1 MFEARSAGTVKL
13 QGAGWGLGWA
23 WEAAATRRRRRPR
36 HSEET
41 QDWAAR
47 QLGGQGVRRLRRPW
61 LRLGA
66 TPARSV
72 LGLEPLGVAR
82 VSGVSGG
89 GRSLL
94 VPLARVLWGWCGLLT
109 APLVSSPP
117 SPSLS
122 SRWTNWRSWP
132 GCLQGQLGA
141 SGGGLGPGCPLPGSG
156 LCEGPGQTE
165 RRTRD
170 SGREPTQRD
179 QRVPGAFLMAPLPAE
194 AAAVVSAQVRGRLGV
209 SVEEA

>member
-23 WEAAATRRRRRPR
+23 WEAAATRRRRRAR

-41 QDWAAR
+41 QGWAAR
-47 QLGGQGVRRLRRPW
+47 QLGGQGVRRLGRPW

-72 LGLEPLGVAR
+72 LGPEPLGVAR

-94 VPLARVLWGWCGLLT
+94 APLARVLWGWCGLLT

-117 SPSLS
+117 SPSLPCQPPPQTLFSACLPPPPPQADLRPRVSRPVLS
-122 SRWTNWRSWP
+122 SQMADCP
-132 GCLQGQLGA
+132 GSRLGLQGMA
-141 SGGGLGPGCPLPGSG
+141 SGCRGALEPGGAGGYSLSG
-156 LCEGPGQTE
+156 ARHP
-165 RRTRD
+165 
-170 SGREPTQRD
+170 
-179 QRVPGAFLMAPLPAE
+179 
-194 AAAVVSAQVRGRLGV
+194 QVT
-209 SVEEA
+209 